1 MNVLHA
7 RDKASCIR
15 EDHDGGRLWLRA
27 RDPMALFSLQRAG
40 ACARII
46 KRVFDF
52 TTAVSLLL
60 VAAPLLLFIGILIK
74 CTSRGP
80 LFEKEVRVGRGGR
93 QFTQRRF
100 RVTAV
105 STLSLAVLAGQAV
118 VTSQLTRVGRIVKAL
133 RLDSLPLV
141 LNILCG
147 EMSWVGPEAYRRS
160 VSRTLRTR
168 HPWYFLRLEIRPG
181 ITGWAQLHGH
191 WFTQTWDARRA
202 GESLSYDLY
211 YWKRHSFA
219 MDLSILGRTLFGSR
233 LPDVESRS
241 LAKSAGSIRYC
252 STRAHSSPVTSC
264 S

>member
-1 MNVLHA
+1 MNVLYA
-7 RDKASCIR
+7 PDEASCIR
-15 EDHDGGRLWLRA
+15 EDHEGGQLWLRV
-27 RDPMALFSLQRAG
+27 RDPMALFSLQRPG
-40 ACARII
+40 ACARVI
-46 KRVFDF
+46 KRAFDF

-60 VAAPLLLFIGILIK
+60 FVAPLLLFIGILIK
-74 CTSRGP
+74 CTSCGP

-105 STLSLAVLAGQAV
+105 PTLSLGVLAGQTVA
-118 VTSQLTRVGRIVKAL
+118 TPQLTRAGRIVKGL
-133 RLDSLPLV
+133 RLDHLPIV

-147 EMSWVGPEAYRRS
+147 EMSWIGPEAYRRS
-160 VSRTLRTR
+160 VSRILRTR
-168 HPWYFLRLEIRPG
+168 LPGYILRLEMRPG

-191 WFTQTWDARRA
+191 RFTQTWDVRRA

-219 MDLSILGRTLFGSR
+219 MDLSILGRTFFGFP
-233 LPDVESRS
+233 LPDADSRS
-241 LAKSAGSIRYC
+241 LPESSVSIHYR
-252 STRAHSSPVTSC
+252 STRARSSAVTSY